1 MYKLHTTC
9 RACRS
14 TALTTVFDLGVMP
27 LANAHVK
34 LGDEQA
40 GWAPLKVLMC
50 DDCTLAQLS
59 VVVDPAVLYSHY
71 TYVTSQ
77 SKTMAR
83 HFERIAGDLLF
94 QSGLTK
100 PTLLE
105 IGSNDGTFLN
115 YARDNGFGNILGIDP
130 AANLTVPPNCPTING
145 VFYESTAVQ
154 AKEQL
159 GKVDVILAR
168 HVFCHVDDW
177 HDFIKNLRH
186 ISHEKTVI
194 AIEVP
199 YCLDMLNTGEFDAIY
214 HEHTSYMTKAG
225 MAAALE
231 GSGLRIDQILNYD
244 VHGGSICFIIRPG
257 IQTKMKRDV
266 SLRQWQTFSN
276 TALGRIHE
284 VQIKVWDLVR
294 DGKVIAGFGAP
305 AKATVMINACRFTS
319 REIQFVTDTTPGKIG
334 TMIPGTDIPIVD
346 EKELY
351 ERNPDYAVMF
361 AWNYQQEIISK
372 HHKFRGKFII
382 PFPTLK
388 IT

>member
-1 MYKLHTTC
+1 MYKLHTAC

-14 TALTTVFDLGVMP
+14 TALTPVFDLGVQP
-27 LANAHVK
+27 LSNAHVK
-34 LGDEQA
+34 PGDEQP
-40 GWAPLKVLMC
+40 GWAPLRVLAC
-50 DDCTLAQLS
+50 EDCTLAQLS
-59 VVVDPAVLYSHY
+59 VVVDPAILYSHY
-71 TYVTSQ
+71 TYTTSQ

-83 HFERIAGDLLF
+83 HFERICGDLLF
-94 QSGLTK
+94 QSGLKT

-105 IGSNDGTFLN
+105 IGSNDGTFLR
-115 YARDNGFGNILGIDP
+115 YAQTQGFSHVIGIDP
-130 AANLTVPPNCPTING
+130 AKNLHTDVQTLAG
-145 VFYESTAVQ
+145 LFDEMTASV

-159 GKVDVILAR
+159 GQVDVILAR
-168 HVFCHVDDW
+168 HVFCHVDNW
-177 HDFIKNLRH
+177 REFIKNLVGLC
-186 ISHEKTVI
+186 HEKTVI

-214 HEHTSYMTKAG
+214 HEHTSYMTKAA

-231 GSGLRIDQILNYD
+231 GSGLRIDQILDYD
-244 VHGGSICFIIRPG
+244 IHGGSICFIIRPG

-266 SLRQWQTFSN
+266 TLSQWEIFN
-276 TALGRIHE
+276 NMAKGRIYSVQEKVHE
-284 VQIKVWDLVR
+284 LVR
-294 DGKVIAGFGAP
+294 DNKVVAGFGAP
-305 AKATVMINACRFTS
+305 AKATVMINACKFTS

-361 AWNYQQEIISK
+361 AWNYQKEIISK
-372 HHKFRGKFII
+372 HHKYRGKFVI

-388 IT
+388 TT